1 MGAVSQSRLTL
12 CNPMDCRPPGSSVHG
27 ILQARTLEWV
37 AISSFKWSSQLRDC
51 KACLRHCRWILY
63 YWTTGGCPWSLA
75 RGSSLKQKLMHT
87 LGTNGTNWRSQR
99 QEEAS
104 EHEASTILDHQGGF
118 VEKRSFIWVSQKLSE
133 SRYLKDG
140 KTYSGDLELID
151 IWLLKWNYLLPHLK
165 NNLRIIPSV
174 LLLFHC

>member
-75 RGSSLKQKLMHT
+75 RGSSLKQTHAYTWDKWHQLEKSKTRGSLWAWSFYNPWAPGRICRKEKLH
-87 LGTNGTNWRSQR
+87 L
-99 QEEAS
+99 
-104 EHEASTILDHQGGF
+104 
-118 VEKRSFIWVSQKLSE
+118 SFPEVIWVKISERWKNILRRPWANWYMVTKMKLLTASPQK
-133 SRYLKDG
+133 
-140 KTYSGDLELID
+140 
-151 IWLLKWNYLLPHLK
+151 
-165 NNLRIIPSV
+165 
-174 LLLFHC
+174 